1 MVFKLASRAAQEV
14 FENERF
20 MPLRGWGARG
30 NLLPGERGRFSSRSG
45 GRSWPEFP
53 DVRLPGGWQWEG
65 APQGAGV
72 QGSHITV
79 CSSDVPRHKG
89 V

>member
-1 MVFKLASRAAQEV
+1 MSRAPQEV

-53 DVRLPGGWQWEG
+53 EVRLPGGWQWEG
-65 APQGAGV
+65 APGYFGYGV
-72 QGSHITV
+72 LTSQV
-79 CSSDVPRHKG
+79 CSSKVPGRKTL
-89 V
+89 